1 MALNSLFTGLSGIQV
16 HQTRTNVVADNI
28 ANINTTG
35 FKSRRANFQDMLA
48 QTLKEATGPEGTR
61 SGTNPA
67 QMGIGV
73 RIKSIDTTFTQG
85 SIQTTDRE
93 TDLAIEGD
101 GFFILGDGVN
111 RFYTRDGAFAFDAL
125 GRLVNPSNGMIVQG
139 NVADGEGAFGATTGL
154 QDIQLDLNQEI
165 PGVATTRVSLSG
177 NVDPGSV
184 SALTTDQE
192 FSTASTV
199 AGGAAPG
206 VVATAQRIQVQI
218 TTLEG
223 VTSGIVEIPAA
234 TYSTIDKLVDGFNA
248 AISGN
253 ERLAGKVI
261 AQESPTAAG
270 SLQLR
275 TSFGGTGTV
284 MSLANVGTGTGL
296 ATFGLGATGT
306 TSAIATGTDL
316 LNNLAQ
322 VGTSVN
328 AGDILRFSGTR
339 ADGSTYNGTY
349 TVVSPTADTVQNYL
363 DTVATAFGDNVSAGL
378 DLTGKVQL
386 TDSSGATVTGFT
398 TTTSL
403 DDTGSGSGLV
413 GESGLKQHKI
423 STSVFDSQGRSH
435 TMNITLSETPVANKW
450 TYSVKID
457 NDNASRGGSGAVL
470 FDEDG
475 TVRSFVPTEG
485 EGTFLEYTPAGEVL
499 PLKMDFTGLTQAER
513 GINGL
518 TQFSAPSTAD
528 VVDQNGQSAG
538 RLDTLF
544 VRSDGVVEGRFTNG
558 ETLSLARVNLANFDN
573 PGGLQRIGG
582 NLFAATENTGNA
594 LVEIATETIESQVIA
609 GALELS
615 NVDLAREFTDL
626 IISQRGFQ
634 ANARVVTTTDEI
646 LAETVGLKR

>member
-35 FKSRRANFQDMLA
+35 FKSRRANFQELLA

-61 SGTNPA
+61 SGTNPT

-475 TVRSFVPTEG
+475 TIRSFVPTEG

-582 NLFAATENTGNA
+582 NLYAATENTGNA

>member
-61 SGTNPA
+61 SGTNPT

-234 TYSTIDKLVDGFNA
+234 TYSTIDKQVDGFNA

-475 TVRSFVPTEG
+475 TIRSFVPTEG

-609 GALELS
+609 GSLELS

>member
-61 SGTNPA
+61 SGTNPT

-475 TVRSFVPTEG
+475 TIRSFVPTEG

-609 GALELS
+609 GSLELS

>member
-398 TTTSL
+398 IATSL

-413 GESGLKQHKI
+413 SESGLKQHKI

-475 TVRSFVPTEG
+475 TIRSFVPTEG

-609 GALELS
+609 GSLELS